1 MSRSS
6 PLCKSWE
13 RNRCEINER
22 HICRPLWTHFVL
34 KVIYGLNS
42 SSLRPVEQF
51 TPDVVVCLDSWVGII
66 KEVVVDLVLKFKDG
80 SLCRLKDV
88 DAELLQ
94 DVNDNRDEVSLH
106 EISYHNTFK
115 QSGVSG
121 LRIQAL

>member
-1 MSRSS
+1 M
-6 PLCKSWE
+6 
-13 RNRCEINER
+13 
-22 HICRPLWTHFVL
+22 
-34 KVIYGLNS
+34 
-42 SSLRPVEQF
+42 EQF

-66 KEVVVDLVLKFKDG
+66 KEVVVDLMLKFKDG

-94 DVNDNRDEVSLH
+94 DLNDNRDKVSLH